1 MQQDALLA
9 MLDFVLA
16 LVSDCVV
23 CWVSSDFRLPLAF
36 ALQGIAHRPRYCLDF
51 AASNQQCFS
60 ILLGAK
66 AALCCAQ
73 AREGGRDGGREGG
86 RERVQGRDGRSCH
99 SVLASLSGCT

>member
-16 LVSDCVV
+16 LVSVRVV
-23 CWVSSDFRLPLAF
+23 CWVSSEFRLPLAF

-73 AREGGRDGGREGG
+73 AVREGGTEGGREGAGAREG
-86 RERVQGRDGRSCH
+86 RTK
-99 SVLASLSGCT
+99 LSLGAC